1 LFGGI
6 LAGALITILIVFY
19 LRSRRRQTG
28 HDFVEKPSGM
38 TYNSGSAWAEE
49 KKGLLQQLNES
60 QSERAQ
66 LRTYLQ
72 VSDSQDPRDVVEL
85 FDKLNVS
92 IKNSCILAGRTVV
105 KSAKTRASS
114 TTSDASDVM
123 QLQKVLDGAKP
134 LVQSTNGKGR
144 KAEDFLPVAF
154 CYVVN
159 LVLVRNIFSLF
170 HPGVSRDENE
180 LLLNTYRDIRR
191 RDPQRL
197 AARWRCLTYAAID
210 RHQPPSGTWSRGFAD
225 DVLDRLSTLVT
236 SLFGNVPGGFPAN
249 FREELVSIGAEAYK
263 WDSSV
268 KSTFKALDFR
278 PVLFTSADH
287 FDPAS
292 MTLYLSHKP
301 DQSPPRKIVAAVTLA
316 LRSAESIS
324 SEREITE
331 ENVWQS
337 KADVL
342 TEGFF

>member
-1 LFGGI
+1 
-6 LAGALITILIVFY
+6 
-19 LRSRRRQTG
+19 
-28 HDFVEKPSGM
+28 M

-92 IKNSCILAGRTVV
+92 IKNSCILAGRTVL
-105 KSAKTRASS
+105 KSAKTRASL

-134 LVQSTNGKGR
+134 LVLSTNGKGR

-159 LVLVRNIFSLF
+159 LVLVRNIFALF

-191 RDPQRL
+191 RGNCILVVNL
-197 AARWRCLTYAAID
+197 ALQHLR
-210 RHQPPSGTWSRGFAD
+210 PSF
-225 DVLDRLSTLVT
+225 
-236 SLFGNVPGGFPAN
+236 
-249 FREELVSIGAEAYK
+249 FRS
-263 WDSSV
+263 
-268 KSTFKALDFR
+268 
-278 PVLFTSADH
+278 
-287 FDPAS
+287 PAS
-292 MTLYLSHKP
+292 CRS
-301 DQSPPRKIVAAVTLA
+301 VALLD
-316 LRSAESIS
+316 LR
-324 SEREITE
+324 R
-331 ENVWQS
+331 
-337 KADVL
+337 D
-342 TEGFF
+342 